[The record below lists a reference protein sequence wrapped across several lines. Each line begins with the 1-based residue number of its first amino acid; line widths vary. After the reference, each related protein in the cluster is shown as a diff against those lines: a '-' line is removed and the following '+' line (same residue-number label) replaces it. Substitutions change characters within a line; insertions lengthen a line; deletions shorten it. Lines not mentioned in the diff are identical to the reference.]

1 MTHQQSQEVIEQAR
15 QLTRAAM
22 SAERGSDPA
31 YPLSVCDR
39 VIELLEP
46 LGPNEMLADVLRWKG
61 TILRDCGDQA
71 RALDFYAQ
79 SLAVADATLYTLG
92 RAHALN
98 CFGTISQCRGDLDAA
113 DSFYRSA
120 KKLADGLRDRR
131 LSGMI
136 EQNLAI
142 TSATAGRPKQALN
155 HFLVALEAF
164 EATKNEQAS
173 LWVLN
178 NLGNLYMRQGSYELA
193 ADALRRALAL
203 AEKLCDVATEG
214 IVEENRARLFLATGK
229 LDDAEEAATR
239 ALGIA
244 AQRRDGTRQA
254 AAITALARAK
264 RQRDPTM
271 PEIRALLEIA
281 LQQADNGGDAEL
293 KSEILR
299 EISEVYEDYGEME
312 KATSCRVA
320 ADALARIRPD
330 SAPARGDWLE
340 L

>member
-1 MTHQQSQEVIEQAR
+1 MIDPKAREQMEQAR
-15 QLTRAAM
+15 LLAREAL
-22 SAERGSDPA
+22 SAERGTDPSYA
-31 YPLSVCDR
+31 LSVCDR
-39 VIELLEP
+39 AIALLEP
-46 LGPNEMLADVLRWKG
+46 LGPSEVLADVLRWKG
-61 TILRDCGDQA
+61 TILRDSGDHQ
-71 RALDFYAQ
+71 RAQDFYAQ

-98 CFGTISQCRGDLDAA
+98 CFGTIAQGRGDLDAA
-113 DSFYRSA
+113 SAWYRSA
-120 KKLADGLRDRR
+120 KKIADGLRDRQ
-131 LSGMI
+131 LTGMI

-142 TSATAGRPKQALN
+142 TAATAARPKEALN

-164 EATKNEQAS
+164 EAARNEQAS

-178 NLGNLYMRQGSYELA
+178 NLGNLYTRQGSYELA
-193 ADALRRALAL
+193 DDALRRAQAL
-203 AEKLCDVATEG
+203 AEKLSDVATEG

-229 LDDAEEAATR
+229 LEDAEDAATR

-254 AAITALARAK
+254 AAITVLARAK
-264 RQRDPTM
+264 RRCDPTM

-281 LQQADNGGDAEL
+281 LQQADKGGDAEL

-299 EISEVYEDYGEME
+299 DISEVYQDYGELE
-312 KATSCRVA
+312 KATSCREA
-320 ADALARIRPD
+320 AAQLAALPLERVTP
-330 SAPARGDWLE
+330 RGDWLE

>member
-1 MTHQQSQEVIEQAR
+1 MTHRQEQELVEQAR
-15 QLTRAAM
+15 LLMREAM
-22 SAERGSDPA
+22 SAGRGSDPS

-39 VIELLEP
+39 VIALLEP
-46 LGPNEMLADVLRWKG
+46 LGPIELLADVLRWKG

-71 RALDFYAQ
+71 RALDCYAQ

-98 CFGTISQCRGDLDAA
+98 CFGTISQCRGDLNAA
-113 DSFYRSA
+113 SSFYHSA
-120 KKLADGLRDRR
+120 KTLAEGLHDRR
-131 LSGMI
+131 LNGMI
-136 EQNLAI
+136 AQNLAI
-142 TSATAGRPKQALN
+142 TAATAGRPVEALN

-164 EATKNEQAS
+164 EAEKNEQAS

-193 ADALRRALAL
+193 ADVLRRALTL

-244 AQRRDGTRQA
+244 AQRGDGTRQA

-264 RQRDPTM
+264 RRRDPTQ

-281 LQQADNGGDAEL
+281 LQHSDKGGDAEL
-293 KSEILR
+293 KGEILR
-299 EISEVYEDYGEME
+299 EISQVYQDSGELE
-312 KATSCRVA
+312 KATTCRVA
-320 ADALARIRPD
+320 AEGIAAMRPE
-330 SAPARGDWLE
+330 SGPSRGDWLE